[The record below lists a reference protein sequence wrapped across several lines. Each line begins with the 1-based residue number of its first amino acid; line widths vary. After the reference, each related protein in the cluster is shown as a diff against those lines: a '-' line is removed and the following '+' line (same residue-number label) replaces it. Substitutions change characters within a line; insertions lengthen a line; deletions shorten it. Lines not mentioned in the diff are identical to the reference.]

1 MSSKKNDGIPTPKV
15 DSDIH
20 TLCALGD
27 VSGLKSL
34 IKKNGSDEI
43 NLPDSMKYVKT
54 LPPPLTSTHTYALT
68 HTYPFTHQ
76 TNTTV
81 SNVKKW

>member
-43 NLPDSMKYVKT
+43 NLPDSMKYVKIA
-54 LPPPLTSTHTYALT
+54 SAL
-68 HTYPFTHQ
+68 
-76 TNTTV
+76 
-81 SNVKKW
+81 

>member
-43 NLPDSMKYVKT
+43 NLPDSMKYVRNLAPSNQYT
-54 LPPPLTSTHTYALT
+54 RILLT
-68 HTYPFTHQ
+68 HTHL
-76 TNTTV
+76 N
-81 SNVKKW
+81 